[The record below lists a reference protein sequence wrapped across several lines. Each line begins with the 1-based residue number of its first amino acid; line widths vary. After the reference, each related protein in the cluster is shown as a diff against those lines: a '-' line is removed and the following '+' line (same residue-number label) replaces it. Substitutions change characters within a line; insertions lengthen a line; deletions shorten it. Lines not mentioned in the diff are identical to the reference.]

1 MFTSAQIHAAPPP
14 PKVEEKVGYRF
25 AVPNDPLM
33 AQVRKLITYNRAYSN
48 ISSKERVVIAASS
61 DEYLFQGT
69 DEEVLATLR
78 VSYIPLLQPQSK
90 PSPSK
95 QATID

>member
-25 AVPNDPLM
+25 TVPNNPLM
-33 AQVRKLITYNRAYSN
+33 AQVRKLITRDHAYSH
-48 ISSKERVVIAASS
+48 ISSKERAAIAASS
-61 DEYLFQGT
+61 DEGLFEGT
-69 DEEVLATLR
+69 DDEVLATLR
-78 VSYIPLLQPQSK
+78 VAFIPLLQPQSN

-95 QATID
+95 QAHID